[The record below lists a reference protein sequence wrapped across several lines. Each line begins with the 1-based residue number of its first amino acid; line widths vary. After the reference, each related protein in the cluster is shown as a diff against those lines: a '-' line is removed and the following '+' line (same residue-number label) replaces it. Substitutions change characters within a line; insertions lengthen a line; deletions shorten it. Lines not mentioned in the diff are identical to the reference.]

1 MPSVNKTI
9 LIGNVT
15 RDIDI
20 RFLESGN
27 AVANIGLATNEK
39 WTDKQGKKQE
49 KAEFHNLTAWGKTA
63 ELMAEYVKKGA
74 LLYVEGKLT
83 TEQYEKNGE
92 KRYATKIVINN
103 FQMLDG
109 KAKSESERTESAPQ
123 TGSEDDSD
131 IPF

>member
-15 RDIDI
+15 RDVAI

-27 AVANIGLATNEK
+27 AVANIGIATNEK
-39 WTDKQGKKQE
+39 WTDKQGNKQE

-74 LLYVEGKLT
+74 LLYIEGKLT

-109 KAKSESERTESAPQ
+109 KARSEGGHTESAP
-123 TGSEDDSD
+123 TSGADDD
-131 IPF
+131 QDVPF